1 MDSKMQGI
9 WSGNTFESVDG
20 RLNGKTF
27 RCSDGHKY
35 NKVKSD
41 VSKTMLYLQCYKHR
55 QACQANILTNYT
67 DEIEK
72 YLRVIHR
79 NGTNNHVPMGGL
91 TMVIY

>member
-1 MDSKMQGI
+1 M
-9 WSGNTFESVDG
+9 DG

-35 NKVKSD
+35 SKVKSD
-41 VSKTMLYLQCYKHR
+41 LCKTKLYLQCYKHR
-55 QACQANILTNYT
+55 QGCRAIIHTNYT

-79 NGTNNHVPMGGL
+79 NGTHNHVPMGGL